1 MKPVKADGAKGS
13 AYVAFYKE
21 KHQLTG
27 GEHKMQND
35 WSKLEAI
42 SRKHKRVSGLMSYVN
57 TETLK
62 AEFNRQSRR
71 KAKGIDGI
79 SKIDYKMNLEENLD
93 DLVKRLKVFSYHPK
107 PVRRVY
113 IPKDNGKERPLGIP
127 SFEDKLVQGAMAKAL
142 ESVYEP
148 RFLDCSYGFRR
159 GRNAHQCISDMNHTL
174 MFKKINYVLDADIKG
189 YFDNVDHEWLIKFLE
204 NDIDDKN
211 YIRYIKRLLRAGVI
225 EDNKLY
231 ETDKNVPQGGV
242 ISPTLANVYLHY
254 VLDLWFEK
262 RIKPRLRGNGY
273 LFRYADDFTIM
284 FQYEDDSIEIYK
296 ALISRFAKFGLELAE
311 DKTKIIPFGRYK
323 GTKESFDF
331 LGFRFINGVD
341 RKGNYRVHIRT
352 SKKKL
357 KIKKQSAKKWLT
369 TKMHEPVWQTLK
381 ILKVKLRG
389 HINYY
394 GVNGNYKSIGNFF
407 SYVRYTYFR
416 ILRRRGQKNP
426 IKYKDFIRI

>member
-1 MKPVKADGAKGS
+1 
-13 AYVAFYKE
+13 
-21 KHQLTG
+21 
-27 GEHKMQND
+27 
-35 WSKLEAI
+35 
-42 SRKHKRVSGLMSYVN
+42 
-57 TETLK
+57 
-62 AEFNRQSRR
+62 
-71 KAKGIDGI
+71 
-79 SKIDYKMNLEENLD
+79 MNLEENLD

-127 SFEDKLVQGAMAKAL
+127 SFEDKLVQGAMTKAL

-159 GRNAHQCISDMNHTL
+159 GRNAHQCVSDMNHTL
-174 MFKKINYVLDADIKG
+174 MFEKINYVLDADIKG
-189 YFDNVDHEWLIKFLE
+189 YFDNVDHKWLIKFLE

-262 RIKPRLRGNGY
+262 RIKPRLRGKAY

-284 FQYEDDSIEIYK
+284 FQYEYDSIEIYN
-296 ALISRFAKFGLELAE
+296 ALIRRFAKFGLELAE
-311 DKTKIIPFGRYK
+311 DKTKIMPFGRFK

-341 RKGNYRVHIRT
+341 QNGNYRVHIRT

-369 TKMHEPVWQTLK
+369 MRMHKPVWQTLE

-394 GVNGNYKSIGNFF
+394 GVNGNYKSIENFF
-407 SYVRYTYFR
+407 QYVRYTYFR

-426 IKYKDFIRI
+426 IKYKDFIRIWNAVGFKVPKVCVNIWY